1 MGGAMSL
8 VSQGPRVLN
17 VALEVTLWLA
27 APIIILLALAGFGAW
42 TVRSA
47 RGGIALASAAASG
60 ALLVIAS
67 VALANI
73 FLPIPRGLA
82 PVAITVGLVAF
93 AISARRL
100 AFDRCLAQRMIPWA
114 VTAALLYRVGRPRL
128 AYDVFLYHG
137 GILEWIAREPTPQGL
152 GLLHTRFAF
161 NPGLVLLMAP
171 FRSDGTDWN
180 HHALVESALVVLA
193 FLVLAAVL
201 NQARGRGDSTLAGYV
216 LALATLTGLFTML
229 RDVRVGTDLAAGL
242 TVLAACAVAA
252 SIARTAPS
260 RDRPAV
266 SAEFGLLGLL
276 VVLAVVQ
283 KTSAAPAVVLLL
295 APVVGALPQHRRPML
310 RLLLPAL
317 AVSLIAG
324 VAMAVRTWIMSGC
337 LSYPVSLTCIDAPW
351 AVGREQAAR
360 ESAVILSWARGRS
373 MEHTALTDLS
383 WLGSWYGSLIT
394 SVGFTLA
401 AAAVV
406 IGMVVRYDRNHGEGG
421 DSTAL
426 PGLLWVHAGLSIM
439 FWVVS
444 APDRRFGFAGLLAL
458 GALVLAPAL
467 MGRSGV
473 RGTRRTQERLLHSI
487 PAVALVTVVAV
498 TALEGRY
505 FPFEGSVAHDFEV
518 GRLLDRSGD
527 GLQWHYFHPV
537 GDDRCGDRFP
547 CAPSERDLVVELAR
561 ARLIFSRPLG

>member
-1 MGGAMSL
+1 MDLAT
-8 VSQGPRVLN
+8 QGPRVLN
-17 VALEVTLWLA
+17 VALEVTLWVA
-27 APIIILLALAGFGAW
+27 APIIILVALAGFGAW

-67 VALANI
+67 VALVNI
-73 FLPIPRGLA
+73 FLPIPRGFAPAVITLGLA
-82 PVAITVGLVAF
+82 AF
-93 AISARRL
+93 VVSSRRL
-100 AFDRCLAQRMIPWA
+100 ALDRALARSMTPW
-114 VTAALLYRVGRPRL
+114 VLAATLLYRVGRPRL

-171 FRSDGTDWN
+171 FRSGGTDWN

-193 FLVLAAVL
+193 FVVLAAVL
-201 NQARGRGDSTLAGYV
+201 HQARGLGDSTLVGYV

-252 SIARTAPS
+252 SVVRTASS
-260 RDRPAV
+260 RDRMAA

-276 VVLAVVQ
+276 VVLAIVQ
-283 KTSAAPAVVLLL
+283 KTSAAPAVVLLI
-295 APVVGALPQHRRPML
+295 APFVGAFPQHHRPML
-310 RLLLPAL
+310 RPLLPAL
-317 AVSLIAG
+317 GVSLITG

-337 LSYPVSLTCIDAPW
+337 LSYPVSLTCVDAPW

-373 MEHTALTDLS
+373 MEHTALTDLT

-401 AAAVV
+401 AAAIA
-406 IGMVVRYDRNHGEGG
+406 IGLVVRADRSQGSA
-421 DSTAL
+421 DATAL
-426 PGLLWVHAGLSIM
+426 PGLLWVHAGASIM

-458 GALVLAPAL
+458 GALVLAPAF
-467 MGRSGV
+467 MGRSDGPGALGTPGWLFRALPVGV
-473 RGTRRTQERLLHSI
+473 
-487 PAVALVTVVAV
+487 LVVVVAV
-498 TALEGRY
+498 TALGGRY
-505 FPFEGSVAHDFEV
+505 FPFDGSVAHDFEV
-518 GRLLDRSGD
+518 GRLASRSIG
-527 GLQWHYFHPV
+527 GSEWEYFYPI

-547 CAPSERDLVVELAR
+547 CAPSERDLVVERTGAR
-561 ARLIFSRPLG
+561 IIFARPAG